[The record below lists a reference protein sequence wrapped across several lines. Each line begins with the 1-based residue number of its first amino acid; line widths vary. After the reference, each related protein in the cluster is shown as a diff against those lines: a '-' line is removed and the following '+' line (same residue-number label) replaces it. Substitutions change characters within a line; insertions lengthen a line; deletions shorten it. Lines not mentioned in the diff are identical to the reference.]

1 MLTIWLLTTAVGR
14 LAGAASGLADFA
26 ASNSDKA
33 AQVQLPPAL
42 QQQIDQLKAQATQSA
57 DHASVQAQQRA
68 QEASGSSATRR
79 PTNRTNSELAVV
91 CDHQRWG
98 HLSTALQRT
107 LVDSA

>member
-57 DHASVQAQQRA
+57 DQASVQAQQRA
-68 QEASGSSATRR
+68 QEAQAAVQQPGHQ
-79 PTNRTNSELAVV
+79 PIERTAN
-91 CDHQRWG
+91 
-98 HLSTALQRT
+98 
-107 LVDSA
+107 

>member
-42 QQQIDQLKAQATQSA
+42 QQQIDQLKAQGRAPTRLQCKLNKGRRRRKRQFSNPATNQSNE
-57 DHASVQAQQRA
+57 QRI
-68 QEASGSSATRR
+68 SCGLR
-79 PTNRTNSELAVV
+79 
-91 CDHQRWG
+91 
-98 HLSTALQRT
+98 
-107 LVDSA
+107 